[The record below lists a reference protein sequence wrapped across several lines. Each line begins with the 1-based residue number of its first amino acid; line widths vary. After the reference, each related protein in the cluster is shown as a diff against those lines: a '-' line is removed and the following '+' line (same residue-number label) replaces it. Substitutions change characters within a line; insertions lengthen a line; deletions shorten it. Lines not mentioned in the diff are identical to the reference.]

1 MMRSHSSS
9 YNPSSIESI
18 FEYSLSLVG
27 KTLASVVELPPE
39 VQNFQDKGNLGSLVE
54 QYFFGL
60 NKSNHS
66 GPDFKKAGLELKT
79 TGLKKDRAG
88 EYVAKERLKL
98 GSINYSEL
106 ENEDWTTS
114 AIFKKIKI
122 MLILFYEYDENV
134 NPVDRKFIAS
144 ILYRIPMEDQHQ
156 IRQDWEKVREKVRQ
170 GKAHELSEG
179 DTKYLGACRS
189 GSGGI
194 NEPKRKQPKSDIE
207 AQSRAFCFKQSY
219 LTGIYRQAPAD
230 QVVRNHSKL
239 VSLGASEFSTI
250 EKITEARFQPFF
262 GKSVDEI
269 AVTFGVSNDAKH
281 FRRLLAEKIL
291 GGSDVE
297 VAELLKAGIKLKTIK
312 LGTTWTPKEAMSF
325 KNFDYFEIASQEW
338 AESQLS
344 NDLER
349 EFLFVI
355 FREIAGV
362 ERLESIVFWNMPF
375 GDLERA
381 REVWELTK
389 QQILQGAREFTRASE
404 RRVIHV
410 RPKAARG
417 SDLVSTPKSGLLGKK
432 CFWINAGYIGEQ
444 LKMNMG

>member
-1 MMRSHSSS
+1 MRSHSSS

-18 FEYSLSLVG
+18 YEYSLSLVG

-98 GSINYSEL
+98 GSINFSEL
-106 ENEDWTTS
+106 ENEDWPTS
-114 AIFKKIKI
+114 AIFKKIRI

-144 ILYRIPMEDQHQ
+144 ILYRIPMEDRHQ
-156 IRQDWEKVREKVRQ
+156 IRQDWETVREKVRQ

-262 GKSVDEI
+262 GKSVDELV
-269 AVTFGVSNDAKH
+269 VTFGVSNDAKH

-362 ERLESIVFWNMPF
+362 ERLESIMFWNMPF
-375 GDLERA
+375 GDLEKA

-389 QQILQGAREFTRASE
+389 QQILQGAKEFTRASE

-432 CFWINAGYIGEQ
+432 CFWINASYIGEQ